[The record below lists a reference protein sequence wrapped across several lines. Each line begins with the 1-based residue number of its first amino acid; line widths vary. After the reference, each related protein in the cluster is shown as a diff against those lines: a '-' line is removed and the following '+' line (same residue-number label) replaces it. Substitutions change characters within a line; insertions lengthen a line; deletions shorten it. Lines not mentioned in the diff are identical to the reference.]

1 MSPCRTSLVARATL
15 AGACATIAL
24 GGAGCGGSGGSETG
38 TPPHTEPTSTAPS
51 PAANHPDDL
60 WGRAFAASSLTE
72 GGKPRPV
79 VGRHGITVTFD
90 RSRTRRMLYWDAGCN
105 RFGARLE
112 ITATEL
118 HDVGPT
124 AGTLVGCEP
133 QLEKQDRWL
142 GNFFESGPRWRL
154 TGSRLTLTSDGAVI
168 ELRETGS

>member
-1 MSPCRTSLVARATL
+1 MSPFRTSLVARAMV
-15 AGACATIAL
+15 AGACATMAL
-24 GGAGCGGSGGSETG
+24 AGAGCGASSDSDTG
-38 TPPHTEPTSTAPS
+38 AAPQTESSTASS
-51 PAANHPDDL
+51 PTAQDPDAL
-60 WGRAFAASSLTE
+60 WGRAFTASSVTE

-105 RFGARLE
+105 RFGARVE

-118 HDVGPT
+118 HDVGTT

-142 GNFFESGPRWRL
+142 GNFFESGPGWRL
-154 TGSRLTLTSDGAVI
+154 TGSQLTLTSDRAVI
-168 ELRETGS
+168 EFRETGS

>member
-1 MSPCRTSLVARATL
+1 MSHCRTSLAARATL
-15 AGACATIAL
+15 AGACATMAL
-24 GGAGCGGSGGSETG
+24 AGAGCGSSDSETG
-38 TPPHTEPTSTAPS
+38 APPQTESTSTAPS
-51 PAANHPDDL
+51 PAARDPDTL
-60 WGRAFAASSLTE
+60 WGRSFIASRVTE
-72 GGKPRPV
+72 GGEPRPV

-105 RFGARLE
+105 RFGARVE

-133 QLEKQDRWL
+133 QLGQQDRWL

-154 TGSRLTLTSDGAVI
+154 TGSRLTLTSGRAVI
-168 ELRETGS
+168 KFREIRS